1 MKIENLELKD
11 FLIDSLKRK
20 NILELTQVQEE
31 AIPKLLLNNNLII
44 KSKTGSGKT
53 LAFLLPLINKIDPM
67 EKNIQLLILTPTRE
81 LALQIVKVARELLE
95 KVENYKVV
103 PIIGGSD
110 FRRQVDAIRKNSKII
125 VGTPGRVLDHIERKS
140 LRIKHLKALVLDEA
154 DVMLSMGFSKEI
166 NLILDSINK
175 DRQNILCSA
184 TIDSKVNTLI
194 KTVGEFTDK
203 VEIDSFKSDFV
214 KQEYVFIH
222 QDKKLE
228 AFDEI
233 LKKRRKGTCIIF
245 CNTIKM
251 ADNINKHVNNL
262 GLKALALHGEMR
274 QQDRSNVMKKIKS
287 KEIEILIATDIASRG
302 IDIEKVGTI
311 INYDIPYKADSY
323 IHRIGRSGRAGEEG
337 HSITIINKKPQ
348 LQILKEI
355 IKITGNN
362 ITELKLDIS
371 RKNNVGNKANK
382 NVKRQIKIKNKK
394 IKN

>member
-1 MKIENLELKD
+1 MKIENFELKD
-11 FLIDSLKRK
+11 FLIDALKRK

-67 EKNIQLLILTPTRE
+67 EKDVQLLILTPTRE

-251 ADNINKHVNNL
+251 ADIINKHVNNL

-371 RKNNVGNKANK
+371 RKNNVDNKSNK
-382 NVKRQIKIKNKK
+382 NVKRKIKIINKK

>member
-11 FLIDSLKRK
+11 FLIDALKRK

-67 EKNIQLLILTPTRE
+67 EKDVQLLILTPTRE

-140 LRIKHLKALVLDEA
+140 LRIKYLKALVLDEA

-233 LKKRRKGTCIIF
+233 LKKRRRGTCIIF

-251 ADNINKHVNNL
+251 ADIINKHVNNL

-302 IDIEKVGTI
+302 IDIKKVGTI

-371 RKNNVGNKANK
+371 RKNNVDNKSNK
-382 NVKRQIKIKNKK
+382 NVKRKIKIKNKK

>member
-11 FLIDSLKRK
+11 LLIDALKRK

-228 AFDEI
+228 AFNEI

-251 ADNINKHVNNL
+251 ADIINKHVNNL

-274 QQDRSNVMKKIKS
+274 QQDRSNAMKKIKS

-371 RKNNVGNKANK
+371 RKNNVDNKSNK
-382 NVKRQIKIKNKK
+382 NIKRQIKIKNKK